1 MIRLNQVTKRFLV
14 GSNEIQALQGIN
26 LNIHAGEFVAL
37 IGKSGSGKSTLLNL
51 IGCLDRPT
59 SGHYELDGRTVSE
72 MVDSELSS
80 TRSRRIGFIF
90 QNFNLIPRC
99 SALANVEKPLVY
111 QGFGRAERRIR
122 ALAMLTRVGL
132 MDRVNHHPSQL
143 SGGQQQ
149 RVAIARALVTD
160 PSILIADE
168 PTGNLDSRTG
178 RDIMSLLHELHCEGR
193 TVVLVTHDPELAS
206 QAKRIVVIE
215 DGRIS
220 V

>member
-1 MIRLNQVTKRFLV
+1 MIRLHQVTKRFHV
-14 GSNEIQALQGIN
+14 GSHEVPALQGID
-26 LNIHAGEFVAL
+26 LHICAGEFVAL

-59 SGHYELDGRTVSE
+59 SGHYELDGRDVSD
-72 MVDSELSS
+72 MSDSELSA

-90 QNFNLIPRC
+90 QNFNLIRRC

-111 QGFGRAERRIR
+111 QGCGRSERRMR

-132 MDRVNHHPSQL
+132 QDRIDHHPSQL

-178 RDIMSLLHELHCEGR
+178 RDIMSLLHELHAEGR

-206 QAKRIVVIE
+206 QAKRTVVIE
-215 DGRIS
+215 DGR
-220 V
+220 VLV